1 MSASSVR
8 SGTKSKDQS
17 HLLDNPL
24 GCEKGGPAEN
34 LTDSLTDRVERLLH
48 PSKPL
53 EWGHPLVSTT
63 PTSVA
68 IDELTRRAE
77 ALENAL
83 REIALEVQKLSDKEY
98 AESDSDLDVALPRR
112 P

>member
-1 MSASSVR
+1 V
-8 SGTKSKDQS
+8 KS
-17 HLLDNPL
+17 
-24 GCEKGGPAEN
+24 
-34 LTDSLTDRVERLLH
+34 LLH

-68 IDELTRRAE
+68 IDELTRRTE

-83 REIALEVQKLSDKEY
+83 REVALAVQKLSDEK
-98 AESDSDLDVALPRR
+98 
-112 P
+112 

>member
-1 MSASSVR
+1 MSSIR
-8 SGTKSKDQS
+8 PGTESPDQS
-17 HLLDNPL
+17 LLHNLL
-24 GCEKGGPAEN
+24 GCEKRCSAE
-34 LTDSLTDRVERLLH
+34 SLSNSLADRLERLLH

-68 IDELTRRAE
+68 IDELTRRTE

-83 REIALEVQKLSDKEY
+83 REVALEVQKLSD
-98 AESDSDLDVALPRR
+98 RG
-112 P
+112 

>member
-1 MSASSVR
+1 MRVSSIR
-8 SGTKSKDQS
+8 PGTKSQDQS
-17 HLLDNPL
+17 HLLHNPL
-24 GCEKGGPAEN
+24 GYEKGSSAES
-34 LTDSLTDRVERLLH
+34 LTDSLRDRVERLLH

-68 IDELTRRAE
+68 IDDLTRRTE

-83 REIALEVQKLSDKEY
+83 REIALEVQKLK
-98 AESDSDLDVALPRR
+98 DSER
-112 P
+112 

>member
-17 HLLDNPL
+17 HLLHNPL

-68 IDELTRRAE
+68 IDDLTVGLRRSKTPCGKSHSKFRSSPTRSKPKAT
-77 ALENAL
+77 
-83 REIALEVQKLSDKEY
+83 QTWM
-98 AESDSDLDVALPRR
+98 
-112 P
+112 

>member
-1 MSASSVR
+1 MSPSSVR
-8 SGTKSKDQS
+8 PGTKSQDQS
-17 HLLDNPL
+17 HLLHNLL
-24 GCEKGGPAEN
+24 GCEQGCSAES

-83 REIALEVQKLSDKEY
+83 REIALEVQKLAGEEQAK
-98 AESDSDLDVALPRR
+98 AE
-112 P
+112 

>member
-1 MSASSVR
+1 MNVSSVR
-8 SGTKSKDQS
+8 PGTKSHDQS
-17 HLLDNPL
+17 HLPHNLL
-24 GCEKGGPAEN
+24 VREKG
-34 LTDSLTDRVERLLH
+34 LTNYLTDRVERLLH

-68 IDELTRRAE
+68 IDELTRRTE

-83 REIALEVQKLSDKEY
+83 REIALEVQKLSE
-98 AESDSDLDVALPRR
+98 EE
-112 P
+112 

>member
-1 MSASSVR
+1 MSTSSVR
-8 SGTKSKDQS
+8 PGTQSHDQS
-17 HLLDNPL
+17 QLLHNLL
-24 GCEKGGPAEN
+24 GCEQGCSAES
-34 LTDSLTDRVERLLH
+34 LTDSLVDRVERLLH

-68 IDELTRRAE
+68 IDELTRRTE

-83 REIALEVQKLSDKEY
+83 REIAAEVRKLSDE
-98 AESDSDLDVALPRR
+98 E
-112 P
+112 

>member
-1 MSASSVR
+1 MRVSSIR
-8 SGTKSKDQS
+8 PGTKSQDQS
-17 HLLDNPL
+17 HLLHNPL
-24 GCEKGGPAEN
+24 ECEKGSSGES

-68 IDELTRRAE
+68 IDDLTRRTE

-83 REIALEVQKLSDKEY
+83 REIALEVQKLSGEEQAK
-98 AESDSDLDVALPRR
+98 AE
-112 P
+112 

>member
-1 MSASSVR
+1 MSVSSIR
-8 SGTKSKDQS
+8 SGTTSHDQS
-17 HLLDNPL
+17 HLLDNLL
-24 GCEKGGPAEN
+24 GCEQGRSAES

-63 PTSVA
+63 PTAVA
-68 IDELTRRAE
+68 IDDLTRRTG

-83 REIALEVQKLSDKEY
+83 REIALEVQKLSDE
-98 AESDSDLDVALPRR
+98 E
-112 P
+112 

>member
-1 MSASSVR
+1 MSVSSVR
-8 SGTKSKDQS
+8 PGTKSHDQS
-17 HLLDNPL
+17 HLLHNLL
-24 GCEKGGPAEN
+24 GCEQGCSAES

-68 IDELTRRAE
+68 IDELTRRTE

-83 REIALEVQKLSDKEY
+83 REIALEVQKLTD
-98 AESDSDLDVALPRR
+98 AE
-112 P
+112 

>member
-1 MSASSVR
+1 MSVSSVR
-8 SGTKSKDQS
+8 PGTKSQDQS
-17 HLLDNPL
+17 HLLHNPL
-24 GCEKGGPAEN
+24 GCEKGCSAES

-48 PSKPL
+48 PSRPL

-68 IDELTRRAE
+68 IDDLTRRTE

-83 REIALEVQKLSDKEY
+83 REIALEVQKLADEEQAK
-98 AESDSDLDVALPRR
+98 AE
-112 P
+112 